1 MNQEE
6 LLAWEKKLMQTLN
19 LNENEIQ
26 QLMQVTGQ
34 FLIDYV
40 NAYSKDLG
48 KTWFSI
54 DNMSVHLISLITLMN
69 YLAARAGVQL
79 PDDMGAYFA
88 VSGILSA
95 GAMDFVE
102 GNSNWRL
109 EDREQIIVRT
119 TRSQ

>member
-1 MNQEE
+1 VNQDE
-6 LLAWEKKLMQTLN
+6 LLAWEEKLMRTLN
-19 LNENEIQ
+19 LNENEME

-54 DNMSVHLISLITLMN
+54 DNVSAHLISVIVLMN
-69 YLAARAGVQL
+69 YLASRAGVQL
-79 PDDMGAYFA
+79 PDDIGAYFA
-88 VSGILSA
+88 VSGILAA

-102 GNSNWRL
+102 ENSNWRL

-119 TRSQ
+119 TRTQ

>member
-1 MNQEE
+1 MNQDE
-6 LLAWEKKLMQTLN
+6 LLAWEEKLMRTLN
-19 LNENEIQ
+19 LNENEME

-54 DNMSVHLISLITLMN
+54 DNVSAHLISVIVLMN
-69 YLAARAGVQL
+69 YLASRAGVQL
-79 PDDMGAYFA
+79 PDDIGAYFA
-88 VSGILSA
+88 VSGILAA

-102 GNSNWRL
+102 ENSNWRL

-119 TRSQ
+119 TRTQ